1 MVKSGI
7 FLVLGFVVM
16 MTGNLL
22 LMITVI
28 PALQVTPTANAGL
41 DMASFGVLTAAIG
54 YLIMLL
60 DVYGNRIKPL
70 QVYRPRRAPGAI

>member
-7 FLVLGFVVM
+7 FLVLGFTVM

-28 PALQVTPTANAGL
+28 PAIHVIPTANNGIEV
-41 DMASFGVLTAAIG
+41 ASVGVMTAAIG

-70 QVYRPRRAPGAI
+70 QLYRPQRTPAAI